1 MPMPSPLKVLFIAGS
16 GRSGST
22 ILSTVLGHLEG
33 FVSIGEL
40 THLWVGI
47 LENRPCGC
55 AESFPRCPFWSRVL
69 EPDLLDR
76 RNVERVLSAKQRLI
90 RQRILGRLDV
100 WRGNRDAFDDAA
112 DGYAVVLGDVYRRV
126 RRITGCRVIVDSSH
140 QPAHGYAVQRIPDV
154 ETFVLH
160 VVRDSRAV
168 AFSKTRLKPRM
179 PEGWTHDEF
188 MERFDTATSG
198 RDWMAVNLKTE
209 YFWGIRP
216 GSTNF
221 LRMRYEDFARA
232 PRTAVADLLRFLEEE
247 RDLDVFLDDH
257 TARLDRPTH
266 HVEGNPVRFRG
277 GETEIR
283 LDDEWS
289 TTMSRWSRLAIL
301 GLTWPLLLRYGYPLG
316 GRGRPER
323 STATGPVEARVS
335 GRD

>member
-1 MPMPSPLKVLFIAGS
+1 MPSPLKVLFIAGS

-22 ILSTVLGHLEG
+22 ILSTVLGHLDG
-33 FVSIGEL
+33 FISIGEL

-69 EPDLLDR
+69 EPDLLEPR
-76 RNVERVLSAKQRLI
+76 KVEEMLSVKQRLI

-100 WRGNRDAFDDAA
+100 WRGNRGAFDDAA
-112 DGYAVVLGDVYRRV
+112 EAYAVVLEDIYRRV
-126 RRITGCRVIVDSSH
+126 QRITGCRVIVDSSH

-160 VVRDSRAV
+160 IVRDPRAV

-179 PEGWTHDEF
+179 PEGWSHDEY
-188 MERFDTATSG
+188 MERFGTARSG

-209 YFWGIRP
+209 YFWGTRR
-216 GSTNF
+216 GSANL
-221 LRMRYEDFARA
+221 LRMRYEDFAAEPRA
-232 PRTAVADLLRFLEEE
+232 AVTDLVRFLEEE
-247 RDLDVFLDDH
+247 SDLDVFVDDR
-257 TARLDRPTH
+257 TVRLDQPTH
-266 HVEGNPVRFRG
+266 HVEGNPIRFRA

-289 TTMSRWSRLAIL
+289 SAMRRGSRLAIL
-301 GLTWPLLLRYGYPLG
+301 ALTWPLLMRYGYRLG
-316 GRGRPER
+316 RGGRPEP
-323 STATGPVEARVS
+323 SPVPSPIEARVP
-335 GRD
+335 RPD